1 MASCCWTLLTA
12 AMTPQRD
19 LGEHMGAYVST
30 DVLHGQA
37 GKRFALLAG
46 ALSNRG
52 LLEGGRCSGL
62 LRYLHTRV
70 VGACIQPVLT
80 TVCCARSFPSSL
92 PALTALTRS
101 ATAVS
106 DTSRNSATA
115 STNAVASPTPL
126 PVLTVGLGRNGDCIP
141 AQGNYRRFHDAAAA
155 GGGAPAALVVL
166 SEVRLLVC
174 D

>member
-1 MASCCWTLLTA
+1 MRSTHDHTA
-12 AMTPQRD
+12 TGIP
-19 LGEHMGAYVST
+19 EHMPGLMLCTARQGNSLRCLQ
-30 DVLHGQA
+30 VLSVTEA
-37 GKRFALLAG
+37 SSR
-46 ALSNRG
+46 
-52 LLEGGRCSGL
+52 GGRCVGMLCL
-62 LRYLHTRV
+62 LPTWV
-70 VGACIQPVLT
+70 VRRCTHLVLAP
-80 TVCCARSFPSSL
+80 VCCVRSFPSSL

-141 AQGNYRRFHDAAAA
+141 AQGNYRRFHEAAAA